1 MANDQRDD
9 EGPGIDWFTPWT
21 HHWNTSPVSS
31 VLGNLKLVPTNE
43 EVDSQERYL

>member
-21 HHWNTSPVSS
+21 PLEHFTGVKRAWESEGRTD
-31 VLGNLKLVPTNE
+31 E
-43 EVDSQERYL
+43 